1 MAPIVTKAQATIAVG
16 WLLIGLY
23 WIYQGITTGPSVLKL
38 LVGLVCCLIGA
49 ANGSAVL
56 QKSTHLQLPPLPAT
70 PAWARL
76 PRRTPTPERSGAK
89 KRGPG
94 EESSLPARANT
105 AAPDTA
111 PFPQLEQ
118 DSITPVRPFAQAD
131 SPVPGLQWVAAPQIR
146 SAPQGQ
152 PARPITSTQHG
163 GSVEAAEPA
172 PWAAVT
178 PAAPW
183 RLPRPIDPAPIP
195 QWAPGPVDPNSG
207 GQAPEPDEGQPA
219 PVQPLRRPRSGRRS
233 AT

>member
-1 MAPIVTKAQATIAVG
+1 MAPIVTKAQATLAVG

-56 QKSTHLQLPPLPAT
+56 QRSAHLQLPPLPAA

-76 PRRTPTPERSGAK
+76 PRRTPRSTPTPEPSGAK
-89 KRGPG
+89 KWGPG
-94 EESSLPARANT
+94 EESLPAQAST
-105 AAPDTA
+105 ASPSTK
-111 PFPQLEQ
+111 PIPRLER
-118 DSITPVRPFAQAD
+118 DSITPARQFAQAD
-131 SPVPGLQWVAAPQIR
+131 SPVPGPQWVPAPQIR

-152 PARPITSTQHG
+152 PARPITSTQD
-163 GSVEAAEPA
+163 GSSAEPS

-178 PAAPW
+178 PATPW

-195 QWAPGPVDPNSG
+195 QWAPGPVEPNPVD
-207 GQAPEPDEGQPA
+207 QAPEPEAGPPA